1 MELLII
7 FYRKIVAQFIIN
19 SYLYETIGNMYNH
32 SDTNDKCGSTEVRSD
47 TLFHIVM
54 PKNEIE
60 KQECADKQHNE
71 AQFKLRPSQRRFKG
85 NPL

>member
-1 MELLII
+1 
-7 FYRKIVAQFIIN
+7 
-19 SYLYETIGNMYNH
+19 
-32 SDTNDKCGSTEVRSD
+32 
-47 TLFHIVM
+47 M